1 METVETVVR
10 TARTVEEAE
19 ELALKELGVDR
30 NEVEVEVL
38 NRGKAGFLGI
48 GAELAQV
55 RVTRI
60 APGGAAGAEAEVAE
74 AGAGDAVAEAGDA
87 VAEAGDAVPES
98 PVPPPPATPDPTA
111 AEGEADAPPV
121 SEASA
126 AAPVPPEVGE
136 GTAAGLGLAAL
147 HNILSLSGVNVA
159 CTVRTANDPD
169 AGGPI
174 IDLTGDDSGLLIGR
188 RGQTLQSLQFVVNM
202 IVRKEFGEGT
212 RVVLDVE
219 RYRQRREASLR
230 DMANKVAERVSQTGR
245 SITLEPMSAADRRII
260 HISLA
265 ESEGVSTESVG
276 FGEDRKVTII
286 PKR

>member
-60 APGGAAGAEAEVAE
+60 APGGAARAETEVAE
-74 AGAGDAVAEAGDA
+74 AGAGDAAA

-98 PVPPPPATPDPTA
+98 PAPPPPATPDTTA

-121 SEASA
+121 AEAT
-126 AAPVPPEVGE
+126 APVPPEVGE

-159 CTVRTANDPD
+159 CTVRTANDPE

-265 ESEGVSTESVG
+265 ESEDVSTESVG

>member
-74 AGAGDAVAEAGDA
+74 AGAEVGAGAD
-87 VAEAGDAVPES
+87 DAVPES
-98 PVPPPPATPDPTA
+98 LAPAESATPDTTA
-111 AEGEADAPPV
+111 AEAEADAPPV
-121 SEASA
+121 AEASA
-126 AAPVPPEVGE
+126 AVPPEVGE

>member
-74 AGAGDAVAEAGDA
+74 AGAEVGAVAEAGDA
-87 VAEAGDAVPES
+87 APES
-98 PVPPPPATPDPTA
+98 PAPPPPAAPDATA

-121 SEASA
+121 ADATA

-136 GTAAGLGLAAL
+136 GTAAGLGMAAL

>member
-60 APGGAAGAEAEVAE
+60 APGGAATAEAEVAE
-74 AGAGDAVAEAGDA
+74 AEVAEAEVGA
-87 VAEAGDAVPES
+87 EAEAGDAVPES
-98 PVPPPPATPDPTA
+98 PAPPPPETPDTTA

-121 SEASA
+121 AEASA

>member
-60 APGGAAGAEAEVAE
+60 APGGAAAEAEVADAGAE
-74 AGAGDAVAEAGDA
+74 VGAVAGAGDAA
-87 VAEAGDAVPES
+87 PES
-98 PVPPPPATPDPTA
+98 PAPPPPATPDTTA
-111 AEGEADAPPV
+111 AEGEAAAPPV
-121 SEASA
+121 ADATA
-126 AAPVPPEVGE
+126 ATTAPPEVGE

-159 CTVRTANDPD
+159 CTVRTANDPE

>member
-60 APGGAAGAEAEVAE
+60 APGGAARAEAEAS
-74 AGAGDAVAEAGDA
+74 
-87 VAEAGDAVPES
+87 DAVPES
-98 PVPPPPATPDPTA
+98 PAPPPPATPDTTA

-121 SEASA
+121 AEASA